1 MIPTLGKVETM
12 RKLLIFAGMALA
24 VVGAAGLAGAQGK
37 LDRVNLRLS
46 WIASGE
52 YVMYPY
58 GIKKGAFEADRIDL
72 QVLEGSGS
80 TPVIQSIGAGTDQF
94 ADVDM
99 PTAVGLIT
107 KGVPVRIIA
116 NLTNKTPA
124 SVIFFADKD
133 IKTPKDLEGKKVGL
147 TAGDANHIL
156 FPLFMKQNNVDAS
169 KVQQILFDPSSR
181 NAALMVGQVDAIGGY
196 WTNDVLRIEDVSKK
210 KVSALRYTDF
220 GVNMMSRALIVNV
233 RNLGERDLNCRMVR
247 ATLKAWSE
255 AAQQPAEAARA
266 LVDSY
271 PKAGGVEVNRTQW
284 VNNATLMSKGP
295 IAREDF
301 ENLLGVLQTYGGL
314 VRPRPHAD
322 YYTNEFIGC

>member
-1 MIPTLGKVETM
+1 MI
-12 RKLLIFAGMALA
+12 KLLIFAVKMLTL
-24 VVGAAGLAGAQGK
+24 VVMVGPAYAQGK
-37 LDRVNLRLS
+37 LERVNLRLS

-58 GIKKGAFEADRIDL
+58 GIKRGDFEADRIDL
-72 QVLEGSGS
+72 KVLEGSGS
-80 TPVIQSIGAGTDQF
+80 TPVIQSIGAGVDQF

-107 KGVPVRIIA
+107 KGVPIRIIA

-133 IKTPKDLEGKKVGL
+133 IKAPKDLEGKKIGL
-147 TAGDANHIL
+147 TAGDSNHIL
-156 FPLFMKQNNVDAS
+156 FPLFMKHSNVDAS
-169 KVQQILFDPSSR
+169 KVHQILFDPSSR

-196 WTNDVLRIEDVSKK
+196 WTNDAPRIEDVSKK
-210 KVSALRYTDF
+210 KVAALRYTDF

-255 AAQQPAEAARA
+255 AARQPAEAAQA

-271 PKAGGVEVNRTQW
+271 PKAGSVELNRVQW
-284 VNNATLMSKGP
+284 VNNATLMGKGS

-314 VRPRPHAD
+314 SRPRPLAD
-322 YYTNEFIGC
+322 YYTNEFVGC